1 MIVGANEARFGRLWL
16 RDIVGDAEWVIAG
29 VVIDGDIE
37 ARFGRL
43 WLRVTVG
50 AADLFNAAVP
60 VRKLK
65 GTLPIDTDIF
75 VFEAEDD
82 IEPYLCLM
90 PRLTV

>member
-1 MIVGANEARFGRLWL
+1 MLIAGVAIVVAIEVRFGRLWL
-16 RDIVGDAEWVIAG
+16 RD
-29 VVIDGDIE
+29 
-37 ARFGRL
+37 
-43 WLRVTVG
+43 TVG
-50 AADLFNAAVP
+50 AAVELFNAAVP

-82 IEPYLCLM
+82 IELYLCLM